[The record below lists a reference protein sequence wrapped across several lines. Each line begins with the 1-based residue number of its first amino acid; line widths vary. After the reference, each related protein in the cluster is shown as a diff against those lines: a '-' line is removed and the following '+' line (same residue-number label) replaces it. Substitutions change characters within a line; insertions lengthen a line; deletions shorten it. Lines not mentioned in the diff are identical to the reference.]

1 MKFQEEKLVC
11 TYISIYNLLKKMF
24 LQKINGDFDPLFSII
39 EKILVLWGFFLA
51 GGIIFHNANSTSRFY
66 IRPLHYKIRNQF

>member
-1 MKFQEEKLVC
+1 
-11 TYISIYNLLKKMF
+11 MF